1 MYVKLC
7 LLLSALS
14 FAIPAL
20 AAPAEITQQD
30 SDWRLIQTGPNVKP
44 KWMNQDDIDK
54 LHLSRTKFMDITF
67 TRNLAKKAP
76 VVKKHHRL
84 LEVPNT
90 LTQQTLV
97 NSIVAGRNTD
107 LMKAVLTPLSKYFT
121 RYYTTDTGRQS
132 SEWLMGQIQDV
143 VTKNNPKGLKVT
155 VTPFKHSWVQ
165 SSIIARIEGLNGNQE
180 TVIAGGHQ
188 DSINQSNPRK
198 GRAPGADDDGSGA
211 VTLLESLRLL
221 LVSGYQ
227 PLRPVEF
234 HWYAGEEAGLLGSQA
249 IAQQYQNDN
258 RLVAGMLQLDMTS
271 FPNPDKPDIGIVT
284 DNVDDGLTSLLRT
297 MVTTY
302 TPLTSGDFEC
312 GYACSDHASWN
323 QAGYASVIPFESS
336 NMEQNFGNMHTP
348 NDDINTV
355 NFDHALNFVNLV
367 VAFVVELSHQ

>member
-1 MYVKLC
+1 
-7 LLLSALS
+7 
-14 FAIPAL
+14 
-20 AAPAEITQQD
+20 
-30 SDWRLIQTGPNVKP
+30 
-44 KWMNQDDIDK
+44 
-54 LHLSRTKFMDITF
+54 
-67 TRNLAKKAP
+67 
-76 VVKKHHRL
+76 
-84 LEVPNT
+84 
-90 LTQQTLV
+90 
-97 NSIVAGRNTD
+97 
-107 LMKAVLTPLSKYFT
+107 
-121 RYYTTDTGRQS
+121 
-132 SEWLMGQIQDV
+132 
-143 VTKNNPKGLKVT
+143 
-155 VTPFKHSWVQ
+155 
-165 SSIIARIEGLNGNQE
+165 
-180 TVIAGGHQ
+180 
-188 DSINQSNPRK
+188 
-198 GRAPGADDDGSGA
+198 
-211 VTLLESLRLL
+211 LESLRLL